1 MRQQIFKCMP
11 TLTLN
16 HHVNL
21 SECSFVLIELV
32 FCVHSGAG
40 HQLPQKPPNLCNQE
54 SRVKWSRSV
63 PMLTCLQIRNSS
75 KLGSLF
81 SNFHFPTMSS
91 IVKGFMPR
99 DQSSENPKGR
109 MNGNDFTLTKDH
121 LLWHCDITTSSFT
134 QISHITASGA
144 VNWRTRITS
153 WCFQD
158 SSICLSFQQT
168 GTCAV
173 SRQVA
178 QRYPE
183 EIKLTQ

>member
-1 MRQQIFKCMP
+1 M
-11 TLTLN
+11 
-16 HHVNL
+16 
-21 SECSFVLIELV
+21 
-32 FCVHSGAG
+32 
-40 HQLPQKPPNLCNQE
+40 
-54 SRVKWSRSV
+54 
-63 PMLTCLQIRNSS
+63 RNSS

-91 IVKGFMPR
+91 IVKWFVPR
-99 DQSSENPKGR
+99 DRSSENPKGR

-134 QISHITASGA
+134 QISHRTASGA
-144 VNWRTRITS
+144 INWRRRRTTT

-173 SRQVA
+173 SRQGA
-178 QRYPE
+178 QRYPSE
-183 EIKLTQ
+183 TQNQIETIDIIIIVQKGNPGTWQMTPFSSIKSPTLRSTTVSLVAPVFPSVNSRVRR

>member
-1 MRQQIFKCMP
+1 MRQQIFKCKP
-11 TLTLN
+11 TLTIN

-32 FCVHSGAG
+32 FRVHSSAG

-54 SRVKWSRSV
+54 SRVKWTRSV
-63 PMLTCLQIRNSS
+63 PLTCLQIRNSS

-134 QISHITASGA
+134 QISHRAASGA

-183 EIKLTQ
+183 EIKLRQ